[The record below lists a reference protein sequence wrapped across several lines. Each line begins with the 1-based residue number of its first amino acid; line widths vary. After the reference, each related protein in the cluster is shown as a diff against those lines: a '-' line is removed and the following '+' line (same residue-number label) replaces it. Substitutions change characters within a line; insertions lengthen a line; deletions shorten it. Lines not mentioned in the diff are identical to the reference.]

1 MKKYFYTTFLSL
13 SLSLCLLAQKPD
25 SSFGTNGNAIFYSSF
40 FNPIFFI
47 HGGYVQP
54 GGRILVGAT
63 TSDEEGYNYSS
74 TVSAFTP
81 DGSIDSS
88 FGKFTGLSLLSGSDV
103 GAFIAPQSDN
113 KIVAAGIR
121 SLSSDDV
128 YLQVIVERLTKDGVK
143 DSSFGVNG
151 STILPSD
158 YELNQQ
164 VRCIAVDSSNY
175 IYIGGSFYTPTTGD
189 HYFTILR
196 LTPNG
201 TLDSSFRV
209 RHTNKY
215 NEVCYSLQVLAD
227 GSLIAGYLNESLKTA
242 SIIKYK
248 RNGTRDSSFG
258 SNGLVPLQTYCSSNN
273 FLHIQRL
280 ADGSVIAG
288 TGDDNQISFY
298 KVTAAGQ
305 PDHTFSSNGIL
316 KTNNL
321 IGYQYDHLFTVD
333 DQSRILLPLRAYTLK
348 RILSNGTTDSSFGN
362 HGYLTSTL
370 RQTLAGNFEL
380 ALHSGNSFL
389 GIGFYTDYTFT
400 QIVASRY
407 LNSDSPPSLMSDKE
421 SNSASIK
428 ELVVKTASIYPNP
441 VKSIL
446 TVSGLSGRTQMA
458 VVNAAGQVLIASE
471 TADVTYRMDIS
482 KLRPGVYY
490 LSINSGLQ
498 TVPFVKE

>member
-13 SLSLCLLAQKPD
+13 SVSLVLLAQTPD

-40 FNPIFFI
+40 YNPISFI

-63 TSDEEGYNYSS
+63 TSDEGGYNHSS

-81 DGSIDSS
+81 DGHIDSS
-88 FGKFTGLSLLSGSDV
+88 FGKFTGLSLLSGADV
-103 GAFIAPQSDN
+103 GAFIAPQLNN
-113 KIVAAGIR
+113 KIVAAGIK

-128 YLQVIVERLTKDGVK
+128 FLQVIVERLTKDGIK

-151 STILPSD
+151 STTLPSD
-158 YELNQQ
+158 FELNQQ
-164 VRCIAVDSSNY
+164 VRCIAVDSSDY

-201 TLDSSFRV
+201 TVDSSFRV
-209 RHTNKY
+209 RHTNQY

-242 SIIKYK
+242 SLIKYK
-248 RNGTRDSSFG
+248 HNGTRDSSFG
-258 SNGLVPLQTYCSSNN
+258 SKGLVPLQTYCSSNN
-273 FLHIQRL
+273 FLHLQRL

-305 PDHTFSSNGIL
+305 PDRTFSSNGVVR
-316 KTNNL
+316 TNNRT
-321 IGYQYDHLFTVD
+321 GYDHIFTVD
-333 DQSRILLPLRAYTLK
+333 DQSRILLPLRDYTLK
-348 RILSNGTTDSSFGN
+348 RILANGATDSSFGN

-370 RQTLAGNFEL
+370 RQTLAGNFQL
-380 ALHSGNSFL
+380 ALHSGDSFL
-389 GIGFYTDYTFT
+389 GIGFYTDYTYT
-400 QIVASRY
+400 QIVASKY
-407 LNSDSPPSLMSDKE
+407 LNANASPLVTSDKE
-421 SNSASIK
+421 INPASIK
-428 ELVVKTASIYPNP
+428 SLIVKTASIYPNP
-441 VKSIL
+441 VKSVL
-446 TVSGLSGRTQMA
+446 TVSGLQGETQLA
-458 VVNAAGQVLIASE
+458 IVNAAGQVLMAAK
-471 TADVTYRMDIS
+471 TADTTYRMDIS
-482 KLRPGVYY
+482 KLSPGVYY
-490 LSINSGLQ
+490 LRINSGLQ
-498 TVPFVKE
+498 TVSFVKE